1 MIDPKILHR
10 ELKFRTSRSSG
21 SGGQHINKVETRV
34 ELLFDVEG
42 SVLLTEEQKRMIT
55 ERLGNRINKEGVLF
69 IGRQDSRSQQRNKE
83 AAVLQFNELITQA
96 LRPVRRRKKAK
107 PSAASM
113 EVRLRR
119 KKQQAEKK
127 ALRRKVDY

>member
-1 MIDPKILHR
+1 M
-10 ELKFRTSRSSG
+10 
-21 SGGQHINKVETRV
+21 

-107 PSAASM
+107 PSAASK